1 MTPSTLS
8 DSNFTGDSVC
18 KANESKSIF
27 NLPALNEINKGN
39 RYVFT
44 THNGTRLVQ
53 LETSTKFLRWSFVN
67 SDNYNSMP
75 INIPED
81 CSDIIDVIISKNAK
95 FVAFYTSNDICLI
108 EIPWLY
114 KSISDTKSV
123 FQKKIANI
131 NKISKIKKVLFH
143 PKAFND
149 TCMVILF
156 QDDSIW
162 LYDLNTNNKIILND
176 DTGKFGLGG
185 KVTSITD
192 MEFSN
197 DGLNL
202 YVLSA
207 SGGGDIYSLYPCL
220 PSRLLISDNEIQTL
234 ISKSV
239 ILYNSIDKDTK
250 PEVKRNIIKQVQF
263 AAQLDIK
270 KKKKNCADGIEI
282 EDEYRFVKLQ
292 GPFTIAPYPN
302 KLYDT
307 TAKEI
312 SVVNIDQD
320 NELLAMMF
328 DDNTL
333 LFLFKDLEQSMVW
346 DSFDFYY
353 NNSLVLIEDLQL
365 STKDNCRIIKSFIK
379 MGSILVHDSRNIFLI
394 DTTSWSS
401 LVSKC
406 IIKQDMTPLTNILFN
421 SKVTPLNWNDKFL
434 SAGVWKSNGVE
445 GLLVSSPLKIYA
457 KKLSTNTTAYI
468 SRGNAVKS
476 ELEQNNINKN
486 VKYSVSFSQP
496 ISEIMDLTKMYIE
509 ECKNPFPDIIEP
521 RVRQEVLSNDSNE
534 EQLEVMT
541 KLSGV
546 VMKKIIKGQSL
557 GITLHSRIL
566 EQEYELTRQLKYA
579 QDLIAKQATIE
590 DLNQQQSLRWK
601 QRLEKQVKLIDRF
614 KKLNEK
620 LTAIE
625 SNDKFKD
632 LVISN
637 AEMAWFKEIKNQAIK
652 FNDFVHKQK
661 NVQEDLDF
669 IKKEL
674 ELIQSKS
681 QALETKAQNEW
692 ESLRQMLK
700 EDSILLNKPYLTSES
715 K

>member
-1 MTPSTLS
+1 MTPLTSGIPT
-8 DSNFTGDSVC
+8 FTSDSVC
-18 KANESKSIF
+18 KAIESKSIF

-131 NKISKIKKVLFH
+131 NKMSKIKKVLFH

-162 LYDLNTNNKIILND
+162 LYDLSTNNKIVLND

-250 PEVKRNIIKQVQF
+250 PEVKKNIIKQVQF

-270 KKKKNCADGIEI
+270 KKERDCADGIEI

-320 NELLAMMF
+320 NELLAMIF

-346 DSFDFYY
+346 DSSDFYY

-365 STKDNCRIIKSFIK
+365 STKDDCRIIKSFIK

-406 IIKQDMTPLTNILFN
+406 IIKQEMTPLTNILFN

-620 LTAIE
+620 LTVIE

-681 QALETKAQNEW
+681 QALENKTRNDW
-692 ESLRQMLK
+692 EGLRQMLK
-700 EDSILLNKPYLTSES
+700 EDSILLNKSYLTSES